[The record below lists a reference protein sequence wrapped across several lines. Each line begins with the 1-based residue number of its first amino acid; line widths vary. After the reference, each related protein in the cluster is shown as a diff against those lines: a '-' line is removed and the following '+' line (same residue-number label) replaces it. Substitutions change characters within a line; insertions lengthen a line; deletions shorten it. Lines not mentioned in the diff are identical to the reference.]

1 MIEDDAALGPLLA
14 LFQSEVHDRADR
26 VDPTNEQDWFSVTLG
41 WAIAKGLTPES
52 AHDFA
57 IHVRYKT
64 NLARPC
70 RHLYDTVLGHRRSPA
85 W

>member
-1 MIEDDAALGPLLA
+1 MGEGEAMIEDDAALGPLLA

-64 NLARPC
+64 NLA
-70 RHLYDTVLGHRRSPA
+70 
-85 W
+85 